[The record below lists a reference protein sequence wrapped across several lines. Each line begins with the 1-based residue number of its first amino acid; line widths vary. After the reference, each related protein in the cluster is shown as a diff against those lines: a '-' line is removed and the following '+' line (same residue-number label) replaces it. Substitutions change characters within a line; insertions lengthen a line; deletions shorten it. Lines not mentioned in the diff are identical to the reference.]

1 MGCHGFLLT
10 FYSSCVY
17 VSFFLS
23 FFFSPP
29 LLLIVGCCR
38 VFFFLLLSSASV
50 IRLIERS
57 HNGVRVG
64 GFEAV
69 VGVRLYLLF
78 ITEINFYCRLCMC
91 LCECVC
97 VRVFV

>member
-1 MGCHGFLLT
+1 MFH
-10 FYSSCVY
+10 
-17 VSFFLS
+17 FFPS
-23 FFFSPP
+23 FFSPP
-29 LLLIVGCCR
+29 LLLIVGCCG

-57 HNGVRVG
+57 HNGVRG
-64 GFEAV
+64 GCGFGAV

-91 LCECVC
+91 LRVCVSMY